1 MNLLRIFLQIVYLWI
16 RKFVSITKMYREIL
30 DVEKN
35 DFDSVGDFCELTIL
49 KFQENSELFSAY
61 ISDNKI
67 TYAYRSN
74 S

>member
-49 KFQENSELFSAY
+49 KFQENSELFSAC
-61 ISDNKI
+61 I
-67 TYAYRSN
+67 
-74 S
+74 